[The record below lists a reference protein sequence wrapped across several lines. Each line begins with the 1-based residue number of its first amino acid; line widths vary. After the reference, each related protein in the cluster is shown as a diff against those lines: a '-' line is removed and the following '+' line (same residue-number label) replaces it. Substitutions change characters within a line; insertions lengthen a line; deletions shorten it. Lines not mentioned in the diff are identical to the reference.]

1 MLKADYW
8 KLEAKN
14 MAITKKTELKTK
26 TAVAKKV
33 NLSLS
38 VYSIEGKELK
48 TIELP
53 KEVFAVAENKSLL
66 AQAVRVYL
74 INQRQGNVKVKTRGE
89 VVGSTRKIY
98 RQKGT
103 GKARH
108 GAIKAPIF
116 VGGGVAHGPKQ
127 KDYNLKFNKKEKKI
141 ALYGAL
147 SAKLKEKKI
156 IGLDEKALTM
166 KPKTKIVVDF
176 LKNLKLNGKN
186 NLMVLKKMEKN
197 NLVLAMRNITNIS
210 FVDVSSLN
218 PYLVLKSNNLIF
230 VENALEVFNSKPKN
244 DNK

>member
-1 MLKADYW
+1 M
-8 KLEAKN
+8 
-14 MAITKKTELKTK
+14 TT
-26 TAVAKKV
+26 AKKIEKKS

-38 VYSIEGKELK
+38 IYDIDGKVQK
-48 TIELP
+48 TVGLP
-53 KEVFAVAENKSLL
+53 NSVFDVKVNPSLL

-74 INQRQGNVKVKTRGE
+74 VNQRQGNVKVKTRSE

-127 KDYNLKFNKKEKKI
+127 KDYNLKFNKKEKKQ

-147 SAKLKEKKI
+147 SSKLKENKI
-156 IGLDEKALTM
+156 FGLDEKALTM
-166 KPKTKIVVDF
+166 KPKTKDVFNF
-176 LKNLKLNGKN
+176 LKSLKLLGKN
-186 NLMVLKKMEKN
+186 NLMIMKKMETN
-197 NLVLAMRNITNIS
+197 NLVLSMRNISNIS
-210 FVDVSSLN
+210 LVDVNSLN
-218 PYLVLKSNNLIF
+218 PYLILKSSSLIF
-230 VENALEVFNSKPKN
+230 IENALEVFKNKPKN